1 MGFTTH
7 VHNIVPAMMIT
18 FRTLVGVIICS
29 LSSPLFVLAT
39 EPSELRTDVSKAA
52 ESTEEMVYYT
62 NPTLLA
68 KYCRITVLA
77 PLSLTLVKC
86 VLACLACFIHRR
98 HLMIWNIF
106 TPRAILEMGVCVCVG
121 VCSLFVL
128 FLLDRIKHALKDSLG
143 KLKHSN

>member
-7 VHNIVPAMMIT
+7 VHNIVPATMIT

-39 EPSELRTDVSKAA
+39 GPSELRTDVSKAA